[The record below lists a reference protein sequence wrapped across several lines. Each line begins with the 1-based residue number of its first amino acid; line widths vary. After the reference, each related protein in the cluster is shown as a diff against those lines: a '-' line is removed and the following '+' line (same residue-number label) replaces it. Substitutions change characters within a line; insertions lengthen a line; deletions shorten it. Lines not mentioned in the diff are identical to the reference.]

1 MIENLLVKF
10 PSLAVADMSDNELR
24 YVVDEFDES
33 SDSSEEEA
41 GSDSDVDMNLF
52 RPSGWSVP
60 IGAENVAAT
69 NLSNARKRV
78 AEESVLQA
86 ETRVRMD
93 TPYPGTYTS
102 HDNDVLRASA
112 PLHASL
118 PNNEMLQE
126 GASLAPIPEVS
137 TFHASAIEASQ
148 VQAALEASA
157 VPETA
162 TAASSQPAPATPR
175 NPHVQFSSTPQVI
188 NVPAGWMLTPIRGP
202 SGYASSPAFSSRKG
216 KQRYAYHQRVD
227 SGFGSV
233 GSSPATTGDSS
244 SSSNDTTGNNTA
256 YINEL
261 LNTTGNTTVPVARC
275 VLRPKKFKGKNWN
288 GYKWHFL
295 AVAQVN
301 GWSPEEAARMLKA
314 CLDDSVALVLK
325 RALRQDDVTIH
336 ALFKAL
342 DERYNVPG
350 PDYVLKGKVR
360 RTMQRPG
367 QTVDQYQMELVKVL
381 SGRLD
386 TDESEVALEQFIFG
400 LSDPRMAKYV
410 AKRYPD
416 DLHDALKFAREY
428 EETSTWMGNVG
439 RSKRIG
445 YVGAEANNEP
455 PTTRQDTARQSST
468 TQTQSASEQMAA
480 LIKRVDE
487 LSARGQQYRHND
499 GRGRGNFSGR
509 NFYGRNGRNR
519 RWFRR
524 NPSSN
529 ASAESPTT
537 KLDEAT
543 SSSKSATQAAGK
555 SND

>member
-1 MIENLLVKF
+1 
-10 PSLAVADMSDNELR
+10 MSDNEPR
-24 YVVDEFDES
+24 FVVDEFEES
-33 SDSSEEEA
+33 YSSSEEEA
-41 GSDSDVDMNLF
+41 ESDSDVDMNLF
-52 RPSGWSVP
+52 RPPGCSAP
-60 IGAENVAAT
+60 IGAEDVAAAFA
-69 NLSNARKRV
+69 NNARKRV
-78 AEESVLQA
+78 ADESVLQA
-86 ETRVRMD
+86 ETRARMD
-93 TPYPGTYTS
+93 TPYPGIYMS
-102 HDNDVLRASA
+102 NDNVLRAPA
-112 PLHASL
+112 QLHASL

-126 GASLAPIPEVS
+126 SARLAPIPEVS
-137 TFHASAIEASQ
+137 TFHASAIEAAQ
-148 VQAALEASA
+148 VQTALEASA
-157 VPETA
+157 VPKSA
-162 TAASSQPAPATPR
+162 TAASSQPTPATTR

-202 SGYASSPAFSSRKG
+202 HGYASSPESSSRKG

-233 GSSPATTGDSS
+233 GASPATSGDSS
-244 SSSNDTTGNNTA
+244 SSADDTAHNNTA

-301 GWSPEEAARMLKA
+301 GWSPDEAARMLKA

-360 RTMQRPG
+360 RTTQRPG

-386 TDESEVALEQFIFG
+386 TEDSEVALEQFIFG
-400 LSDPRMAKYV
+400 LSDPRMAKYL
-410 AKRYPD
+410 AKRHPI

-543 SSSKSATQAAGK
+543 SSSKSATQAADK

>member
-1 MIENLLVKF
+1 
-10 PSLAVADMSDNELR
+10 MSDNEPR
-24 YVVDEFDES
+24 FVVDEFEES
-33 SDSSEEEA
+33 YSSSEEEA
-41 GSDSDVDMNLF
+41 ESDSDVDMNLF
-52 RPSGWSVP
+52 RPPGCSAP
-60 IGAENVAAT
+60 IGAEDVAAAFA
-69 NLSNARKRV
+69 NNARKRV
-78 AEESVLQA
+78 ADESVLQA
-86 ETRVRMD
+86 ETRARMD
-93 TPYPGTYTS
+93 TPYPGIYMS
-102 HDNDVLRASA
+102 NDNVLRAPA
-112 PLHASL
+112 QLHASL

-126 GASLAPIPEVS
+126 SARLAPIPEVS
-137 TFHASAIEASQ
+137 TFHASAIEAAQ
-148 VQAALEASA
+148 VQTALEASA
-157 VPETA
+157 VPKSA
-162 TAASSQPAPATPR
+162 TAASSQPTPATTR

-202 SGYASSPAFSSRKG
+202 HGYASSPESSSRKG

-233 GSSPATTGDSS
+233 GASPATSGDSS
-244 SSSNDTTGNNTA
+244 SSADDTAHNNTA

-301 GWSPEEAARMLKA
+301 GWSPDEAARMLKA

-360 RTMQRPG
+360 RTTQRPG
-367 QTVDQYQMELVKVL
+367 QTVDKYQMELVKVL

-386 TDESEVALEQFIFG
+386 TEDSEVALEQFIFG

-410 AKRYPD
+410 AKRHPI

-529 ASAESPTT
+529 VSAESPTT

>member
-1 MIENLLVKF
+1 MHSPQNFHDI
-10 PSLAVADMSDNELR
+10 
-24 YVVDEFDES
+24 FD
-33 SDSSEEEA
+33 
-41 GSDSDVDMNLF
+41 
-52 RPSGWSVP
+52 R
-60 IGAENVAAT
+60 T
-69 NLSNARKRV
+69 
-78 AEESVLQA
+78 
-86 ETRVRMD
+86 
-93 TPYPGTYTS
+93 
-102 HDNDVLRASA
+102 
-112 PLHASL
+112 
-118 PNNEMLQE
+118 
-126 GASLAPIPEVS
+126 
-137 TFHASAIEASQ
+137 
-148 VQAALEASA
+148 
-157 VPETA
+157 
-162 TAASSQPAPATPR
+162 
-175 NPHVQFSSTPQVI
+175 
-188 NVPAGWMLTPIRGP
+188 
-202 SGYASSPAFSSRKG
+202 
-216 KQRYAYHQRVD
+216 
-227 SGFGSV
+227 
-233 GSSPATTGDSS
+233 
-244 SSSNDTTGNNTA
+244 
-256 YINEL
+256 
-261 LNTTGNTTVPVARC
+261 
-275 VLRPKKFKGKNWN
+275 
-288 GYKWHFL
+288 
-295 AVAQVN
+295 
-301 GWSPEEAARMLKA
+301 LK
-314 CLDDSVALVLK
+314 SK
-325 RALRQDDVTIH
+325 ERALRQDDVTIH

-410 AKRYPD
+410 AKRYPA

-543 SSSKSATQAAGK
+543 SSSKSATQAADK

>member
-1 MIENLLVKF
+1 
-10 PSLAVADMSDNELR
+10 MSDNEPR
-24 YVVDEFDES
+24 FVVDEFEES
-33 SDSSEEEA
+33 YSSSEEEA
-41 GSDSDVDMNLF
+41 ESDSDVDMNLF
-52 RPSGWSVP
+52 RPPGCSAP
-60 IGAENVAAT
+60 IGAEDVAAAFA
-69 NLSNARKRV
+69 NNARKRV
-78 AEESVLQA
+78 ADESVLQA
-86 ETRVRMD
+86 ETRARMD
-93 TPYPGTYTS
+93 TPYPGIYMS
-102 HDNDVLRASA
+102 NDNVLRAPA
-112 PLHASL
+112 QLHASL

-126 GASLAPIPEVS
+126 SARLAPIPEVS
-137 TFHASAIEASQ
+137 TFHASAIEAAQ
-148 VQAALEASA
+148 VQTALEASA
-157 VPETA
+157 VPRSA
-162 TAASSQPAPATPR
+162 TAASSQPAPATTR

-386 TDESEVALEQFIFG
+386 TEDSEVALEQFIFG

-410 AKRYPD
+410 AKRYPA

-543 SSSKSATQAAGK
+543 SSSKSATQAADK